1 MNTVQIISALAAA
14 AFIAQPFAV
23 EYFKKLSQNKLKQ
36 AEPELDMLKGPA
48 LPEISHVV
56 SQWAALKSA
65 CDELNLKEASNALDS
80 IFPLFVKKG

>member
-1 MNTVQIISALAAA
+1 MNTVQIISLLAAA
-14 AFIAQPFAV
+14 AFFAQPFVAQ
-23 EYFKKLSQNKLKQ
+23 YLKKSQQSK
-36 AEPELDMLKGPA
+36 EPVKIDEDMLKGPA
-48 LPEISHVV
+48 LPEISYVV